1 MQSVFNKMGVAKR
14 LYIGFLLIAAILITL
29 LTVAY
34 LNFSKLNQA
43 NQWNEHTYQVLQ
55 SVEQIEQGLINM
67 ETGARGYALSGNPDS
82 LAPYKDGAAQFKIAV
97 ENVRTLTA
105 DNTQQ
110 QQRVQALQEMQERWH
125 ATAAEPLLALR
136 AAVTAGSAQ
145 MEQIVAFEQAAK
157 GKTLMD
163 QMRTNLTAMSGA
175 EQTLLAARAR
185 DAATLQESTRWT
197 LVGGGM
203 LAVALSVALSLLL
216 ARMVLLPLRAIL
228 AATEDLRCGE
238 GDLTYRLPSLSAEF
252 GEIAASLNGFIKK
265 LHDIIDEV
273 RNGTQGI
280 ASSSQQIAS
289 GNQDLSSRTEQQASS
304 LEETASSM
312 EELTSTVKQ
321 NADHARQAMEMSIN
335 AANVAVKGS
344 TVVAEVVT
352 TMGAIDDSA
361 KKIADIIG
369 VIDGIA
375 FQTNIL
381 ALNAAVEAARAGEQ
395 GRGFAV
401 VATEVRNL
409 AHRSATAA
417 REIKSLIG
425 DSVEKVAAGSRL
437 VAIAGD
443 TMEQIVGDVRSV
455 SELMT
460 AISGA
465 IAEQEAGISQINQA
479 VTEMDD
485 VTQQNA
491 ALVEEAA
498 AASQSMQS
506 QAAQLAE
513 LVAVFK
519 VNGAARSATL
529 APARKPLPVPLLA

>member
-1 MQSVFNKMGVAKR
+1 MGVAKR

-82 LAPYKDGAAQFKIAV
+82 LAPYKDGAAQFKTAAAKV
-97 ENVRTLTA
+97 QSLTA

-145 MEQIVAFEQAAK
+145 MEQVVAFEQAAK

-175 EQTLLAARAR
+175 EQTLLVARAR

-203 LAVALSVALSLLL
+203 LSVALSVALSLLL

-289 GNQDLSSRTEQQASS
+289 GNLDLSARTEQQASS

-321 NADHARQAMEMSIN
+321 NADHARQAMEMSVN

-417 REIKSLIG
+417 REIKELIG
-425 DSVEKVAAGSRL
+425 DSVEKVALGSRL
-437 VAIAGD
+437 VVVAGD
-443 TMEQIVGDVRSV
+443 TMEQIVGNVRSV

-460 AISGA
+460 AISAA

-513 LVAVFK
+513 LVGVFK
-519 VNGAARSATL
+519 VSGAARSATV

>member
-1 MQSVFNKMGVAKR
+1 MNRKKHAICLQQDGRSQAPS
-14 LYIGFLLIAAILITL
+14 YIGFLLIAAILITL

-55 SVEQIEQGLINM
+55 SVEQIAQGLINM

-82 LAPYKDGAAQFKIAV
+82 LAPYKDGAAQFKTAV
-97 ENVRTLTA
+97 EKVRTLTA

-110 QQRVQALQEMQERWH
+110 QQRVPALQEMQERWH

-136 AAVTAGSAQ
+136 AAVAAGSAQ
-145 MEQIVAFEQAAK
+145 MEQVVAFEQAAR

-289 GNQDLSSRTEQQASS
+289 GKQDLSSRTEQQASS

-344 TVVAEVVT
+344 TV
-352 TMGAIDDSA
+352 
-361 KKIADIIG
+361 
-369 VIDGIA
+369 
-375 FQTNIL
+375 
-381 ALNAAVEAARAGEQ
+381 
-395 GRGFAV
+395 
-401 VATEVRNL
+401 
-409 AHRSATAA
+409 
-417 REIKSLIG
+417 
-425 DSVEKVAAGSRL
+425 
-437 VAIAGD
+437 AIAKSSPPWAPS
-443 TMEQIVGDVRSV
+443 TIRRKKSPILSV
-455 SELMT
+455 SSMVSLSRP
-460 AISGA
+460 ISW
-465 IAEQEAGISQINQA
+465 
-479 VTEMDD
+479 
-485 VTQQNA
+485 
-491 ALVEEAA
+491 
-498 AASQSMQS
+498 
-506 QAAQLAE
+506 
-513 LVAVFK
+513 
-519 VNGAARSATL
+519 
-529 APARKPLPVPLLA
+529 P